1 MARRYV
7 ITIPANQDLEEILRE
22 IANRTGFDNADRFLK
37 QFNDKLKNI
46 VAFPN
51 LGKLRKEWGENYR
64 SLTLNSYLI
73 VYRVNDELVEVL
85 RVVNGYRDLDR
96 LFEDS

>member
-7 ITIPANQDLEEILRE
+7 ITTPANQDLEEILRG
-22 IANRTGFDNADRFLK
+22 IADRSSFDNADRFLK

-51 LGKLRKEWGENYR
+51 LGKSQREWGENYR
-64 SLTLNSYLI
+64 SLILNNYLI
-73 VYRVNDELVEVL
+73 VYRVTDELVEVL
-85 RVVNGYRDLDR
+85 RVVSGYRDLDT
-96 LFEDS
+96 LFEDN